1 MQPAPDENTIITTDI
16 TRLMFVGTFVYNHSF
31 VGGTVQRHVYP
42 HRNTASFWVVEAY
55 PSVIAGSVHE
65 VRDDGLYTF
74 GTAML
79 EQPTEKPPENYD
91 GGSPIL
97 TVPTRVSVGETVVM
111 TEGPATEEAAR
122 FELTARRETWRGKV
136 CTVITSEADSGESA
150 EQWWC
155 EGMGL
160 VKQRFLHP
168 DAGTI
173 ELVEAKP

>member
-1 MQPAPDENTIITTDI
+1 MQSGAAHTEIIDTDV
-16 TRLMFVGTFVYNHSF
+16 TRLMLVGTFVYDHSF
-31 VGGTVQRHVYP
+31 IGGTVKRHVYP
-42 HRNTASFWVVEAY
+42 HRDPGSFWVVETF
-55 PSVIAGSVHE
+55 PSVIAGVVYE

-74 GTAML
+74 GAAML

-97 TVPTRVSVGETVVM
+97 TVPTRVRVGETVVM
-111 TEGPATEEAAR
+111 AEGPATEEAAR
-122 FELTARRETWRGKV
+122 FELTARRETWRSKV

-155 EGMGL
+155 EGTGL

-168 DAGTI
+168 DAGVM
-173 ELVEAKP
+173 ELMETKP